1 MTDGALSNYGAKTVT
16 TSAQLIAGARSSR
29 EQIAVQNLHAT
40 NLLYI
45 GPDSSVTAANG
56 IRIAAG
62 AERIVDSRGDVY
74 AIASAAS
81 TDVRFWEIYR

>member
-1 MTDGALSNYGAKTVT
+1 VTDGALSSYGAKTVT
-16 TSAQLIAGARSSR
+16 TSAQLIAAARSSR
-29 EQIAVQNLHAT
+29 DAVRVQNLHAS

-45 GPDSSVTAANG
+45 GPDSAVTAANG

-62 AERIVDSRGDVY
+62 AETTIPSRGDIY

-81 TDVRFWEIYR
+81 TDVRYWEIF